1 MIHIKFSPVRR
12 DEALELSC
20 AGDALTLNG
29 ETVDLAPLPDGG
41 TLPSEAIASPWF
53 AGPVSRIAG
62 DLHLTLIL
70 PHGSNAPHETR
81 FPEPITVSVDGPVTL
96 PIYDTPEAE
105 A

>member
-1 MIHIKFSPVRR
+1 MIHIKLSPVFM
-12 DEALELSC
+12 DEALALSR
-20 AGDALTLNG
+20 AGDVLTLNG
-29 ETVDLAPLPDGG
+29 QTVDLGALPEGG
-41 TLPSEAIASPWF
+41 SLPETAIASPWF

>member
-12 DEALELSC
+12 DETLELSC
-20 AGDALTLNG
+20 MGDTMTLNG
-29 ETVDLAPLPDGG
+29 ETVDLTPLPNGS
-41 TLPSEAIASPWF
+41 TLPPEAIDSPWF
-53 AGPVSRIAG
+53 AEPVSRIDG